1 MNSDISSIISIDFS
15 NSSNESQFISRKDLF
30 GFEER
35 KAKRLITEIP
45 KKSNLKRKKSKS
57 IGNFNEIKDY
67 LEKDKITTKKTIEKK
82 KTNTKKK
89 KEK

>member
-45 KKSNLKRKKSKS
+45 KKSNLKIRMR
-57 IGNFNEIKDY
+57 
-67 LEKDKITTKKTIEKK
+67 LLVLA
-82 KTNTKKK
+82 KKK
-89 KEK
+89 KKKIKNI